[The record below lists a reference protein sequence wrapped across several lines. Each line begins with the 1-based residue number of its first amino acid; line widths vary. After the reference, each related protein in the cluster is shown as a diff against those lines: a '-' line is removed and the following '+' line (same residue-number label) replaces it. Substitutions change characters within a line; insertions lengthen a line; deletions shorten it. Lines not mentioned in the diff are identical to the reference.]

1 MSQSESLQPSGG
13 FRTSGA
19 RPTVPPSINPNPN
32 RNKVRTRVRRPP
44 SVEEPLVPLEPGP
57 PQFALS
63 SAEDIQKFRESN
75 PFVNSD
81 QGRLTVLNSNFDRRP
96 NPAPVQNFQREPE
109 PQNFERNPEIQNFQ
123 RNPGFGSQRNQ
134 SPVRSFAAI
143 PAVPEDS
150 EPVSE
155 AAFGS
160 RFKSRRPPSRNPEPE
175 PTFEDPTPPRSNFR
189 GRPQAQDIPS
199 RNNFRSQPAV
209 PESSFEDPTPPRSNF
224 RYS

>member
-109 PQNFERNPEIQNFQ
+109 PQNFERNPAPEIQNFQ

-143 PAVPEDS
+143 PAVPE
-150 EPVSE
+150 
-155 AAFGS
+155 
-160 RFKSRRPPSRNPEPE
+160 
-175 PTFEDPTPPRSNFR
+175 
-189 GRPQAQDIPS
+189 
-199 RNNFRSQPAV
+199 
-209 PESSFEDPTPPRSNF
+209 SSFEDPTPPRSNF
-224 RYS
+224 R